1 MRKEAAEEAAKEAA
15 KKADL
20 EARKSVAHNM
30 IRDGKLPLEDIAK
43 YSKLSLDEV
52 KELTEQ
58 NNYPK

>member
-1 MRKEAAEEAAKEAA
+1 MMEDMREEAA

-20 EARKSVAHNM
+20 EARKSVALDM

-58 NNYPK
+58 NN